1 MLIDKIILKNFRV
14 YNNTHEISLATKNQS
29 NVTVVSGNNG
39 YGKTSFLTS
48 LVWCLYGKLMGDV
61 DERYRKEIYESGG
74 YKRYSE
80 KILSRI
86 SDDNSF
92 SVSIQ
97 FSKLFIPYLPCDLV
111 QVTRTYNG
119 KDDKE
124 TIEVLIDGRPNELTK
139 EVGPEIFINDFIL
152 PKEIAKFF
160 FFDAE
165 KIVSLAEMRS
175 SDEKKNLSHAYAE
188 VLGIKKYLDLK
199 DNLENVRLRL
209 RKKTYNPEDR
219 KRLEKLQKQQ
229 EQNSRLIEHN
239 DRMIQEKDDELIL
252 KKSASDK
259 LQEQLIRSGTSITLE
274 DLKDFQSMKET
285 LSGDLTTLKE
295 KFKTLLELAP
305 LAIASKKLTQLK
317 KQVEHEIE
325 IGNKSVP
332 QTFLKKKIR
341 EIKNAIKKNQKQLSL
356 NADRQKIL
364 IASISGV
371 LLTNKPEK
379 STEKLLGFSID
390 QSERFLALYKN
401 IKNSYSKEFKDL
413 VVDVKRQSASYNI
426 INRKLGDAES
436 KENDPVIK
444 TIRKDKV
451 KLDSEIKLLEDQILE
466 TRVQKSV
473 LQNENK
479 NILKQ
484 LSELTKLVGVEK
496 VDKEKDKTA
505 ERLIRELEE
514 FIHKLKISKKA
525 SLEKNLLSQLKLL
538 MHKPDFIKSVEVIV
552 DGDLIDIEFFD
563 GRRQPINK
571 DSLSK
576 GEQQLYATALLKALI
591 DESNIKFPVFID
603 SPLQKFDKNH
613 AKNIILDFYPNIS
626 NQVVLLPLLDKEI
639 NEQEYKWLLPKIGKA
654 YVIQQAKSFSSQFV
668 DVKPSEMLKE
678 FKKTDLHVY
687 QH

>member
-1 MLIDKIILKNFRV
+1 
-14 YNNTHEISLATKNQS
+14 
-29 NVTVVSGNNG
+29 
-39 YGKTSFLTS
+39 
-48 LVWCLYGKLMGDV
+48 
-61 DERYRKEIYESGG
+61 
-74 YKRYSE
+74 
-80 KILSRI
+80 
-86 SDDNSF
+86 
-92 SVSIQ
+92 
-97 FSKLFIPYLPCDLV
+97 V

-119 KDDKE
+119 KEDNE
-124 TIEVLIDGRPNELTK
+124 TIEVHIDGRPNELTK

-175 SDEKKNLSHAYAE
+175 SDEKKNLSYAYAE

-199 DNLENVRLRL
+199 ENLENVRLRL

-219 KRLEKLQKQQ
+219 KRLEKLKKQK
-229 EQNSRLIEHN
+229 EQNERLIEHN
-239 DRMIQEKDDELIL
+239 ERMIQEKEEELIL
-252 KKSASDK
+252 KKAATDK
-259 LQEQLIRSGTSITLE
+259 LQEQLIREGTSISLA
-274 DLKDFQSMKET
+274 DLKDFQSMKEN
-285 LSGDLTTLKE
+285 LSGDLKTLRE

-317 KQVEHEIE
+317 KQVELEIE
-325 IGNKSVP
+325 AEDKTLS
-332 QTFLKKKIR
+332 QAFLKKKVI
-341 EIKNAIKKNQKQLSL
+341 EIKKVIKKNQKKLSL
-356 NADRQKIL
+356 NTNQQKIL
-364 IASISGV
+364 IACISGV
-371 LLTNKPEK
+371 LITNEPED
-379 STEKLLGFSID
+379 SSEKFLGFSPE
-390 QSERFLALYKN
+390 QNERFLALYKN

-413 VVDVKRQSASYNI
+413 VVDIKKQTSSYNI
-426 INRKLGDAES
+426 INRKLSDAES

-444 TIRKDKV
+444 TIRRDKTM
-451 KLDSEIKLLEDQILE
+451 LDSEIKLLEDQVLE
-466 TRVQKSV
+466 ARVQRSV
-473 LQNENK
+473 QQNENK

-496 VDKEKDKTA
+496 VDQEKDLTA
-505 ERLIRELEE
+505 DRLIRELDE

-525 SLEKNLLSQLKLL
+525 SLEKNLLNQLRLL
-538 MHKPDFIKSVEVIV
+538 MHKSDFIKSVEVIV
-552 DGDLIDIEFFD
+552 DGDLIDIEFYD
-563 GRRQPINK
+563 SRKQLINK

-654 YVIQQAKSFSSQFV
+654 YLIQQAESFSSQFV
-668 DVKPSEMLKE
+668 DVKPNDVLKE
-678 FKKTDLHVY
+678 FKKADSHVY